1 MSKRSRPRRPVKAAR
16 KVKRAGRAPKRRPG
30 RAKPS
35 KRSPR
40 IGAPA
45 TLVSTEWLAAQLAR
59 PQSGGSRVRVLDG
72 TWHMPHLERDPRREF
87 EEAHIP
93 GAAFF
98 DVDAIADR
106 TTPLPH
112 MLPSAAQF
120 ARQVGELGIS
130 NRDLVV
136 VYDVRG
142 VVSAARVWWTFRAM
156 GHDRVAVL
164 DGGLR
169 KWTAEG
175 RPVETGPPK
184 VAPARFRAHLRRAIV
199 RNLEQ
204 VRRNIGT
211 RREQVLDA
219 RSRGRFA
226 GTEPEP
232 RAGLRGGHIPG
243 SLNLPYDALYQ
254 PDGTMLPPEGLRQ
267 AFAASGVNPARP
279 VATTCGS
286 GITASVLAL
295 GLHLIGHR
303 KVAVYDG
310 SWTEWAGHP
319 DTPVE
324 P

>member
-16 KVKRAGRAPKRRPG
+16 KVKRAVRAPKRRPG
-30 RAKPS
+30 RAKPP

-106 TTPLPH
+106 TTSLPH

-175 RPVETGPPK
+175 RPVETGPPRSPRRASAPTF
-184 VAPARFRAHLRRAIV
+184 VAPSCVTWNRCGAISAHAGSRCWTRVRA
-199 RNLEQ
+199 
-204 VRRNIGT
+204 
-211 RREQVLDA
+211 
-219 RSRGRFA
+219 
-226 GTEPEP
+226 
-232 RAGLRGGHIPG
+232 
-243 SLNLPYDALYQ
+243 
-254 PDGTMLPPEGLRQ
+254 
-267 AFAASGVNPARP
+267 AASPAPSPSRAP
-279 VATTCGS
+279 VCAGAHS
-286 GITASVLAL
+286 GQSESSL
-295 GLHLIGHR
+295 
-303 KVAVYDG
+303 
-310 SWTEWAGHP
+310 
-319 DTPVE
+319 
-324 P
+324 

>member
-1 MSKRSRPRRPVKAAR
+1 VAKPSRARRPVKARTKKATTP
-16 KVKRAGRAPKRRPG
+16 ARRPTRTRSSR
-30 RAKPS
+30 RAAPTL
-35 KRSPR
+35 P
-40 IGAPA
+40 GA
-45 TLVSTEWLAAQLAR
+45 LVSTEWLAEQLEGR
-59 PQSGGSRVRVLDG
+59 GPRVRVVDG
-72 TWHMPHLERDPRREF
+72 SWHMPNLARDPRREF

-93 GAAFF
+93 GAVFF
-98 DVDAIADR
+98 DIDAIADR
-106 TTPLPH
+106 SSALPH
-112 MLPSAAQF
+112 MLPSPVQF
-120 ARQVGELGIS
+120 GRQVGELGIS
-130 NRDLVV
+130 DRDLVV
-136 VYDVRG
+136 AYDVRG

-169 KWTAEG
+169 KWRAEG
-175 RPVETGPPK
+175 RPVETGPAR
-184 VAPARFRAHLRRAIV
+184 VAPARYRARIRRSLV
-199 RNLEQ
+199 RDLEQ
-204 VRRNIGT
+204 MRRNIDS
-211 RREQVLDA
+211 RAEQTVDA

-226 GTEPEP
+226 ATEPEP

-243 SLNLPYDALYQ
+243 SLNLPYDELYQ
-254 PDGTMLPPEGLRQ
+254 SDGTFRPAEELRA
-267 AFAASGVNPARP
+267 AFAAAGVNPTRP

-324 P
+324 T